1 MISARSPFPPS
12 AAMMITCRTKSS
24 SKFMGSPEEGEL
36 VVTNSVLVSA
46 VPSGSASRAS
56 WRDVAAFS
64 ALAYGLSWG
73 WWAPIVWPYRGQITL
88 NRPLPNVVEGGSI
101 RVPLGMFGPLV
112 AATIMRLFVSRD
124 GVKATLGLIRSWRYY
139 VVAVAGPAVFIAA
152 VVFVDHAS
160 GLGRFTPSRPL
171 GLAIPTVVFIGG
183 ALGLPLTLGEEYGWR
198 GYLLPRLL
206 PLGEIKA
213 TLIVGLIWAVWHLP
227 ILLIGLNYPEQSLM
241 KVLPVFG
248 ITVLLM
254 AFPFT
259 WLYVDSRASVIVV
272 ALMHSVLNATGD
284 TFTSSRYLDR
294 DPLIVSA
301 EGVVA
306 AAILFVIVLVG
317 GALRYANEA

>member
-1 MISARSPFPPS
+1 V
-12 AAMMITCRTKSS
+12 
-24 SKFMGSPEEGEL
+24 GSPEEGEV
-36 VVTNSVLVSA
+36 VVTDWVLVSA
-46 VPSGSASRAS
+46 VASGRASRVS

-64 ALAYGLSWG
+64 ALAYGLSWV
-73 WWAPIVWPYRGQITL
+73 WWAPIVWPYLSQITL
-88 NRPLPNVVEGGSI
+88 TRPLPNVVEGGSI
-101 RVPLGMFGPLV
+101 RVPLGMFGPLL

-124 GVKATLGLIRSWRYY
+124 GVKATLGFIRSWRYY
-139 VVAVAGPAVFIAA
+139 VVALLGPAVFIAA
-152 VVFVDHAS
+152 VVFVDHVS

-206 PLGEIKA
+206 PLGEITA
-213 TLIVGLIWAVWHLP
+213 TLIAGLIWTVWHLP
-227 ILLIGLNYPEQSLM
+227 ILLIGLNYPDQSLM

-259 WLYVDSRASVIVV
+259 WLYVDSRASLIAV

-284 TFTSSRYLDR
+284 TFTSSRYLDGN
-294 DPLIVSA
+294 PLVVSA
-301 EGVVA
+301 GGLVA
-306 AAILFVIVLVG
+306 AAILLMIDLIG
-317 GALRYANEA
+317 GALRYRKRA